1 MSKIFNQKKRGI
13 GLSFFLF
20 LFWGRYFLGQLF
32 TWCADFRT
40 LLSIYFFVL
49 LIMGYWN
56 VSNFLALSKKES
68 GLFMIVLLLLTLLI
82 VGMLWAYVLML
93 YRDVSYF
100 LSWVLDRAFF
110 KALYNNGTC
119 KSQDCFFEAL
129 FVVFYLLGGIVA
141 FWGSFLIALWNKKR
155 RR

>member
-13 GLSFFLF
+13 GGSFLLF

-32 TWCADFRT
+32 TWYADFRT

-82 VGMLWAYVLML
+82 VGMLWAYVLMIYWDISSL
-93 YRDVSYF
+93 
-100 LSWVLDRAFF
+100 LSWILDRVFF
-110 KALYNNGTC
+110 NSLYNEGIC

-129 FVVFYLLGGIVA
+129 FVTFYLLGGIVS
-141 FWGSFLIALWNKKR
+141 FWLSFLIAFLKKTR
-155 RR
+155 K

>member
-13 GLSFFLF
+13 GLSFLLF

-32 TWCADFRT
+32 TWWADFRA
-40 LLSIYFFVL
+40 LLPIYFFLL

-56 VSNFLALSKKES
+56 VSNFFALSKKEL
-68 GLFMIVLLLLTLLI
+68 GLFMIVLLLLNLLI
-82 VGMLWAYVLML
+82 VGILRAYVLMV
-93 YRDVSYF
+93 YWDVSYF

-110 KALYNNGTC
+110 KALYNNRTC

-141 FWGSFLIALWNKKR
+141 FWGSFLIALWNKKMR
-155 RR
+155 K

>member
-13 GLSFFLF
+13 TFSFLLF

-32 TWCADFRT
+32 TWYADFRT
-40 LLSIYFFVL
+40 LLSIYSFVL

-68 GLFMIVLLLLTLLI
+68 GIFMIVLLFLTLPI
-82 VGMLWAYVLML
+82 VGVLWAYVLMV

-100 LSWVLDRAFF
+100 LSWILDRAFF
-110 KALYNNGTC
+110 NSLYNEGIC

-129 FVVFYLLGGIVA
+129 FVTFYLLGGIVS
-141 FWGSFLIALWNKKR
+141 FWISFLIAFLKKTR
-155 RR
+155 K

>member
-13 GLSFFLF
+13 GGSFLFF

-32 TWCADFRT
+32 TWWGDFRT
-40 LLSIYFFVL
+40 LLSIYFFLL
-49 LIMGYWN
+49 LIIGYWN

-82 VGMLWAYVLML
+82 VGMLWAYVLMV
-93 YRDVSYF
+93 YWDVSYF

-110 KALYNNGTC
+110 KAFYNDGTC

-129 FVVFYLLGGIVA
+129 FVVFYLLGGIVS
-141 FWGSFLIALWNKKR
+141 FWISFLIAFLKKTR
-155 RR
+155 K

>member
-13 GLSFFLF
+13 GGSFLLF

-32 TWCADFRT
+32 TWWGDFRT

-82 VGMLWAYVLML
+82 VGILWAYLLMV
-93 YRDVSYF
+93 YWDVSYF

-110 KALYNNGTC
+110 KAFYNDGTC

-129 FVVFYLLGGIVA
+129 FVTFYLLGGIVS
-141 FWGSFLIALWNKKR
+141 FWISFLIAFLKKTR
-155 RR
+155 K

>member
-13 GLSFFLF
+13 TFSFLLF
-20 LFWGRYFLGQLF
+20 LFWGQYFLGQLF
-32 TWCADFRT
+32 TWWGDFRT

-68 GLFMIVLLLLTLLI
+68 GIFMIVLLFLTLPI
-82 VGMLWAYVLML
+82 VGVLWAYVLMV

-100 LSWVLDRAFF
+100 LSWILDRAFF
-110 KALYNNGTC
+110 NSLYNEGIC

-129 FVVFYLLGGIVA
+129 FVTFYLLGGIVS
-141 FWGSFLIALWNKKR
+141 FWISFLIAFLKKTR
-155 RR
+155 K

>member
-13 GLSFFLF
+13 AFSFLLF

-32 TWCADFRT
+32 TWWGDFRT

-49 LIMGYWN
+49 LIMSYWN
-56 VSNFLALSKKES
+56 VSNFLALSKKEL

-82 VGMLWAYVLML
+82 VGILWAYLLMV
-93 YRDVSYF
+93 YWDVSYF

-110 KALYNNGTC
+110 KAFYNDGTC
-119 KSQDCFFEAL
+119 KSQDCFFWGFVCCFLSFGRNSRVLGQL
-129 FVVFYLLGGIVA
+129 FDCSLE
-141 FWGSFLIALWNKKR
+141 
-155 RR
+155 

>member
-13 GLSFFLF
+13 TFSFLLF

-32 TWCADFRT
+32 TWYADFRT
-40 LLSIYFFVL
+40 LLSIYSFVL

-68 GLFMIVLLLLTLLI
+68 GIFMIVLLFLTLPI
-82 VGMLWAYVLML
+82 VGVLWAYVLMV

-100 LSWVLDRAFF
+100 LSWILDRAFF
-110 KALYNNGTC
+110 NSLYNEGIC

-129 FVVFYLLGGIVA
+129 FVIFYLLGGIVS
-141 FWGSFLIALWNKKR
+141 FWISFLIAFLKKTR
-155 RR
+155 K

>member
-13 GLSFFLF
+13 AFSFLLF

-32 TWCADFRT
+32 TWYADFRT

-49 LIMGYWN
+49 LIMSYWN
-56 VSNFLALSKKES
+56 VSNFHVLSKKES

-82 VGMLWAYVLML
+82 VGILWTYLLMV
-93 YRDVSYF
+93 YWDVSYF

-110 KALYNNGTC
+110 KAFYNDGTC

-129 FVVFYLLGGIVA
+129 FVVFYLLGGIVS
-141 FWGSFLIALWNKKR
+141 FWISFLIAFLKKTR
-155 RR
+155 K

>member
-13 GLSFFLF
+13 GLSFLLF

-32 TWCADFRT
+32 TWWGDFRT

-56 VSNFLALSKKES
+56 VSNFHALSKKES
-68 GLFMIVLLLLTLLI
+68 SLFMIVLLLLTLLV
-82 VGMLWAYVLML
+82 VGILWAYVLMV
-93 YRDVSYF
+93 YRDTSSL

-110 KALYNNGTC
+110 RALYNNGTC

-129 FVVFYLLGGIVA
+129 FAVFYLFGGIVA

-155 RR
+155 RK

>member
-13 GLSFFLF
+13 AFSFLLF

-32 TWCADFRT
+32 TWWGDFRT

-56 VSNFLALSKKES
+56 VSNFHALSKKES

-82 VGMLWAYVLML
+82 VGILWAYLLMV
-93 YRDVSYF
+93 YWDVSCF

-110 KALYNNGTC
+110 KAFYNDGTC

-141 FWGSFLIALWNKKR
+141 FWGSFLIAFLKKTR
-155 RR
+155 K

>member
-13 GLSFFLF
+13 GGSFLLF

-32 TWCADFRT
+32 TWWGDFRI
-40 LLSIYFFVL
+40 LLPIYFFLL

-56 VSNFLALSKKES
+56 VSNFFALSKKES

-82 VGMLWAYVLML
+82 VGMLWAYVLMIYWDISSL
-93 YRDVSYF
+93 
-100 LSWVLDRAFF
+100 LSWILDRVFF
-110 KALYNNGTC
+110 NSLYNEGIC

-129 FVVFYLLGGIVA
+129 FVTFYLLGGIVS
-141 FWGSFLIALWNKKR
+141 FWISFLIAFLKKTR
-155 RR
+155 K

>member
-13 GLSFFLF
+13 AFSFLLF

-32 TWCADFRT
+32 TWYADFRT

-49 LIMGYWN
+49 LIMSYWN
-56 VSNFLALSKKES
+56 VSNFHVLSKKES

-82 VGMLWAYVLML
+82 VGILWAYLLMV
-93 YRDVSYF
+93 YWDVSYF

-110 KALYNNGTC
+110 KAFYNDGTC

-129 FVVFYLLGGIVA
+129 FVVFYLLGGIVS
-141 FWGSFLIALWNKKR
+141 FWISFLIAFLKKTR
-155 RR
+155 K